1 MTHTASRLDG
11 GDALDR
17 SGNTDYERSTFQNRP
32 AYRYIRFADGLP
44 VRDEHVTDPLAR
56 VKLFNPTGVGE
67 WYIAEYDPATRMAYG
82 LAVLDVAELGY
93 FSMEELVSFRGDFGL
108 PIERDLHWKPRRLSE
123 CRP

>member
-17 SGNTDYERSTFQNRP
+17 SGNTDYERSTFQSR
-32 AYRYIRFADGLP
+32 ACYRYIRRADGLP
-44 VRDEHVTDPLAR
+44 VRDEHAIDPLAR
-56 VKLFNPTGVGE
+56 VRLFNPTGAGT
-67 WYIAEYDPATRMAYG
+67 WYIAEYDPETRTAYG
-82 LAVLDVAELGY
+82 LAVLDAAELGY
-93 FSMEELVSFRGDFGL
+93 FSMAELVSFRGDFGL